1 MAPVTH
7 NKRRRGD
14 EERKPKKKLRVKK
27 QKTYHSSSEDEGA
40 DEGAAFDAPK
50 AAKVTQQ
57 TPTSAAPRP
66 KPILKHSTG
75 PSQPQPQPASD
86 RSAPNAG
93 LEDEEDDEED
103 DDDEV
108 DEAAK
113 NTALNM
119 GATAEESSAD
129 EDENDEP
136 ELAESSSASDD
147 EDGEDLPSDSEASMT
162 SSQAATRAKR
172 KRNDPDAFATSIT
185 KILGSKL
192 SSNKRSDPVLSRSKS
207 AADANK
213 TLADER
219 LEARAK
225 AQIRSEKKAALEK
238 GRVKDV
244 LGLESE
250 SVDTG
255 AVLEDE
261 KRLKKTAQRGV
272 VKLFN
277 AVRAAQVKAEEAMKQ
292 AKSEGVVGMRQREER
307 VNEMSKQ
314 GFLDLISSGGKKGA
328 EGTPT

>member
-1 MAPVTH
+1 MAPVAH

-14 EERKPKKKLRVKK
+14 DERKPKKKLRVKK
-27 QKTYHSSSEDEGA
+27 QKTYHSSSEDDSA

-50 AAKVTQQ
+50 VAKLSQQ
-57 TPTSAAPRP
+57 TPKPAAPRP

-86 RSAPNAG
+86 RSAANQD
-93 LEDEEDDEED
+93 LEAEDAEED

-119 GATAEESSAD
+119 DTAVEESSAD

-314 GFLDLISSGGKKGA
+314 GFLDLISSGGKKSA
-328 EGTPT
+328 EGTPA

>member
-14 EERKPKKKLRVKK
+14 DERKPKKKLRVKK
-27 QKTYHSSSEDEGA
+27 QKTYHSSSEDDSA

-50 AAKVTQQ
+50 AAKLTQQ
-57 TPTSAAPRP
+57 TPKTVAPRP

-86 RSAPNAG
+86 RSAANQD
-93 LEDEEDDEED
+93 LEDEEDED
-103 DDDEV
+103 VGDDEV

-119 GATAEESSAD
+119 GATVEESSAD

-147 EDGEDLPSDSEASMT
+147 EDAEDLPSDSEASMT

-172 KRNDPDAFATSIT
+172 KRTDPDAFATSIT

-261 KRLKKTAQRGV
+261 KRLKMTAQRGV

-292 AKSEGVVGMRQREER
+292 AKSEGVVGMRQRE
-307 VNEMSKQ
+307 
-314 GFLDLISSGGKKGA
+314 
-328 EGTPT
+328 

>member
-27 QKTYHSSSEDEGA
+27 QKTYHSSSEDDSA

-50 AAKVTQQ
+50 AAKATQQ
-57 TPTSAAPRP
+57 PPTSAAPRP

-86 RSAPNAG
+86 RTAANQD
-93 LEDEEDDEED
+93 LEDEEDEED
-103 DDDEV
+103 DDDDGV

-119 GATAEESSAD
+119 GATVEESSAD
-129 EDENDEP
+129 EDEHDEP

-328 EGTPT
+328 EGTPA

>member
-27 QKTYHSSSEDEGA
+27 QKTYHSSSEDDSA

-57 TPTSAAPRP
+57 TPPSAAPRP

-86 RSAPNAG
+86 RSAANQD
-93 LEDEEDDEED
+93 LEDEEDEEE

-119 GATAEESSAD
+119 GATAEDSSAD

-147 EDGEDLPSDSEASMT
+147 EEGEDLPSDSEASMT

-328 EGTPT
+328 EGTPA

>member
-14 EERKPKKKLRVKK
+14 DERKPKKKLRVKK
-27 QKTYHSSSEDEGA
+27 QKTYHSSSEDDSA

-50 AAKVTQQ
+50 AAKVAQQ
-57 TPTSAAPRP
+57 TPTTTAPRP

-75 PSQPQPQPASD
+75 PSHPQPQPAGD
-86 RSAPNAG
+86 RSAANQD
-93 LEDEEDDEED
+93 LEAEEDEED

-113 NTALNM
+113 NTVLNM
-119 GATAEESSAD
+119 GAPIEESSAD
-129 EDENDEP
+129 ENENDEP
-136 ELAESSSASDD
+136 ELAESTSASDD
-147 EDGEDLPSDSEASMT
+147 EDDEDLPSDSEASMT

-292 AKSEGVVGMRQREER
+292 AKTEGVVGMRQREER

-328 EGTPT
+328 EGTPA

>member
-1 MAPVTH
+1 
-7 NKRRRGD
+7 
-14 EERKPKKKLRVKK
+14 
-27 QKTYHSSSEDEGA
+27 
-40 DEGAAFDAPK
+40 
-50 AAKVTQQ
+50 
-57 TPTSAAPRP
+57 
-66 KPILKHSTG
+66 
-75 PSQPQPQPASD
+75 
-86 RSAPNAG
+86 
-93 LEDEEDDEED
+93 
-103 DDDEV
+103 
-108 DEAAK
+108 
-113 NTALNM
+113 
-119 GATAEESSAD
+119 
-129 EDENDEP
+129 
-136 ELAESSSASDD
+136 ESSSASDD
-147 EDGEDLPSDSEASMT
+147 EDAEDLPSDSEASMT

-314 GFLDLISSGGKKGA
+314 GFLDLISSGGKKSS
-328 EGTPT
+328 EGTPA

>member
-1 MAPVTH
+1 MAPMTH

-27 QKTYHSSSEDEGA
+27 QKTYHSSSEDDSA

-57 TPTSAAPRP
+57 TPTSAAPKP

-86 RSAPNAG
+86 RSAANED
-93 LEDEEDDEED
+93 LEDEED

-108 DEAAK
+108 DEAAR

-119 GATAEESSAD
+119 GGTAEESSAD

-314 GFLDLISSGGKKGA
+314 GFLDLISSGGKKSS
-328 EGTPT
+328 EGTPA

>member
-14 EERKPKKKLRVKK
+14 EDRKPKKKLRVKK

-57 TPTSAAPRP
+57 TPKSAAPRP

-75 PSQPQPQPASD
+75 PSQPQAQPAND
-86 RSAPNAG
+86 RSAANQD
-93 LEDEEDDEED
+93 LRDEEDEEDE
-103 DDDEV
+103 DDEV

-129 EDENDEP
+129 EDENNEP

-314 GFLDLISSGGKKGA
+314 GFLDLISSGGKKSA
-328 EGTPT
+328 EGTPA

>member
-14 EERKPKKKLRVKK
+14 DERKPKKKLRVKK
-27 QKTYHSSSEDEGA
+27 QKTYHSSSEDDSA

-50 AAKVTQQ
+50 AAKLTQQ
-57 TPTSAAPRP
+57 TPKTVAPRP

-86 RSAPNAG
+86 RSAANQD
-93 LEDEEDDEED
+93 LEDEEDED
-103 DDDEV
+103 VGDDEV

-119 GATAEESSAD
+119 GATVEESSAD

-147 EDGEDLPSDSEASMT
+147 EDAEDLPSDSEASMT

-172 KRNDPDAFATSIT
+172 KRTDPDAFATSIT

-261 KRLKKTAQRGV
+261 KRLKMTAQRGV

-292 AKSEGVVGMRQREER
+292 AKSEGVV
-307 VNEMSKQ
+307 
-314 GFLDLISSGGKKGA
+314 
-328 EGTPT
+328 